1 MKIRNCTQSDIG
13 SVYSLI
19 KNELGYHNIT
29 ESGVSERLEKLIA
42 SEEHIV
48 LAAEL
53 DEEVCGLASFVREIS
68 LEVDGEYLRLLCL
81 AVRED
86 MQGKGVGS
94 ALLKKIEDIAAELGI
109 SLITLSSNFKRTD
122 AHVFYEKNGFLK
134 TSFTFKKYLR

>member
-94 ALLKKIEDIAAELGI
+94 ALLKKIENIAAELGI
-109 SLITLSSNFKRTD
+109 SLITLSSNFKRND